1 MESLAAA
8 AKRYGEQESTENEFP
23 GGYQVGTI
31 VLGLMRDSKS
41 WTLAEI
47 YKVRKALFFSEEIDE
62 EDFIDE
68 NSDLTAF

>member
-23 GGYQVGTI
+23 GAYQVGTI
-31 VLGLMRDSKS
+31 VLGLMRDSKT

-68 NSDLTAF
+68 NSELTAF

>member
-1 MESLAAA
+1 
-8 AKRYGEQESTENEFP
+8 
-23 GGYQVGTI
+23 
-31 VLGLMRDSKS
+31 MRDSKT